1 MHFDVVHAADPR
13 FYGGSSSAV
22 RIEIQSARQFGLS
35 TALLPFLGVSDIRS
49 RRFEE
54 RLLDVLERQEVPWLT
69 GEEPVECD
77 ILFAHNPLAFAHMPT
92 RPLRVRSKVVLLSVQ
107 HPPFDGAGNA
117 QYDIDVVKRN
127 LERMFG
133 APVIFAPVGP
143 KVRNQFEDI
152 IAGRPELLRHDLF
165 NLIDLDEW
173 PIRTAQPPRERA
185 VIGRHSRRDL
195 LKWPDT
201 EAELRAAY
209 PDLGNVQ
216 IKVMGGVPDQIVPLI
231 GSNWNIS
238 PYSNSGVPQFLNKLD
253 FYVFFHSRRWVE
265 AFGIGI
271 AEAMASG
278 LVTILDPSFRDL
290 FEEGAVY
297 CRPEETTGV
306 VERFLSSPEAFSA
319 QSAAARTLV
328 EKKFSKSRYPE
339 RMRAIY
345 DELGLCSP
353 AALATIGKAVGA
365 DAFSGSSGH
374 ATVRSGPRRSQRS
387 LMGRRRVLFVAT
399 NGIGLGH
406 ITRLM
411 AIAERMSPDMEPVFL
426 TMSAGS
432 SIIEARGHPVDYIPS
447 APKIGVTDDSWNEVF
462 AQELLAAVEAF
473 AINSVVF
480 DSNHPFPGL
489 LKVLAARPD
498 LNWVW
503 IRRGMWA
510 SRHGLDPS
518 MQHRFDMVIEPGEFA
533 ADEDHGITAQLRA
546 GVIGVSPILLVDSDD
561 RLSRAEAALALGV
574 DPAGLVAVVQLGSE
588 RNFDVSRLR
597 PAIIDGL
604 LKHGVQVVDAVNP
617 LAPKREDHMGG
628 TVQKAIYPI
637 ARYFNA
643 VDLMIT
649 NAGYNSFH
657 ECIYGGMPAIFVPN
671 EAPEMDEQAVRAA
684 YAQSSGLGLCLR
696 SVDAERAHEAIEL
709 ALSEGFLAQHRT
721 RASRIVFAN
730 GAREAALAIEE
741 LAFSVRTDRGLGGSI
756 ARV

>member
-1 MHFDVVHAADPR
+1 MHFDIVHAADPR
-13 FYGGSSSAV
+13 FYGGASSAV
-22 RIEIQSARQFGLS
+22 RVEIQAARQFGLS

-54 RLLDVLERQEVPWLT
+54 RLLDVLQHQEVPWLT
-69 GEEPVECD
+69 GEETVECD

-92 RPLRVRSKVVLLSVQ
+92 RPLRIRSKVVLLSVQ

-117 QYDIDVVKRN
+117 QYNIDVVKRN

-152 IAGRPELLRHDLF
+152 VAGRPQLLGHDLF
-165 NLIDLDEW
+165 NLIDLGEW
-173 PIRTAQPPRERA
+173 PDRAAPPPRERA
-185 VIGRHSRRDL
+185 IIGRHSRRDL

-216 IKVMGGVPDQIVPLI
+216 VKIMGGVPDQLVPLV
-231 GSNWNIS
+231 GSNWNVS
-238 PYSNSGVPQFLNKLD
+238 PYSNSGVPQFLNRLD
-253 FYVFFHSRRWVE
+253 FYVFFHSRRWIE

-290 FEEGAVY
+290 FEDGAVY
-297 CRPEETTGV
+297 CRPEETPDV
-306 VERFLSSPEAFSA
+306 LERYLASPEEFSA
-319 QSAAARTLV
+319 QSTAARALV
-328 EKKFSKSRYPE
+328 ERKFSTSRYPE
-339 RMRAIY
+339 RVRALY
-345 DELGLCSP
+345 DALGLCVP
-353 AALATIGKAVGA
+353 PTLAVVDKPVDGDG
-365 DAFSGSSGH
+365 FSASHEG
-374 ATVRSGPRRSQRS
+374 ATVPSGPHRSQRS
-387 LMGRRRVLFVAT
+387 PMGRRRVLFVAT

-411 AIAERMSPDMEPVFL
+411 AIAERMSSDIEPVFL

-518 MQHRFDMVIEPGEFA
+518 IQRLFDMVIEPGEFA

-546 GVIGVSPILLVDSDD
+546 GVIGVPPILLVDEED
-561 RLSRAEAALALGV
+561 RLPRLEAASALGA

-597 PAIIDGL
+597 PAIISGL
-604 LKHGVQVVDAVNP
+604 LKHGVQVIDAVNP
-617 LAPKREDHMGG
+617 LAPKREGHIGG
-628 TVQKAIYPI
+628 TLQKAIYPI

-657 ECIYGGMPAIFVPN
+657 ECIYGGIPAIFVPN
-671 EAPEMDEQAVRAA
+671 EAPVMDEQAVRAA

-696 SVDAERAHEAIEL
+696 SVDVVRAHEAIEL
-709 ALSEGFLAQHRT
+709 ALSEDFLAQHRT
-721 RASRIVFAN
+721 RAGRIVFAN

-741 LAFSVRTDRGLGGSI
+741 LVFSVRTDRALGGSI